1 VKTQK
6 QLDNEMPARLLSAA
20 CAIIAAIHFY
30 NSSGKADL
38 VLLGFVALC
47 ALPWMG
53 SVFDSISSNS
63 LKWRNQQGEAPA
75 PAEPIQQTKKIADL
89 RKTDFLRFDLR
100 RFDTRRALMAP
111 LIPTPRAS
119 PLPATPHATTTAEQ
133 PSAMPIYLFAPI
145 PFPMLTNQEKK
156 VLATL
161 WKYQKIHFPRNPEQR
176 WTFTVGSNSPHYTQF
191 SYGFLLLGAKG
202 LATVAPSG
210 QILLSN
216 QGFNYC
222 QSHDAEISR
231 WPATYDDFSN

>member
-1 VKTQK
+1 MKTQK
-6 QLDNEMPARLLSAA
+6 QLDNEMPARLLSVS
-20 CAIIAAIHFY
+20 CAIIATIHFY

-75 PAEPIQQTKKIADL
+75 PAEPVQQTKKIADSRTINLL
-89 RKTDFLRFDLR
+89 RSNLR
-100 RFDTRRALMAP
+100 RFDFKAP
-111 LIPTPRAS
+111 LIPTPRVS
-119 PLPATPHATTTAEQ
+119 PLPETIRASSTAEQ
-133 PSAMPIYLFAPI
+133 PSAMPMYLFAQI

-222 QSHDAEISR
+222 QAHDAEISR
-231 WPATYDDFSN
+231 WPETYDNFSN